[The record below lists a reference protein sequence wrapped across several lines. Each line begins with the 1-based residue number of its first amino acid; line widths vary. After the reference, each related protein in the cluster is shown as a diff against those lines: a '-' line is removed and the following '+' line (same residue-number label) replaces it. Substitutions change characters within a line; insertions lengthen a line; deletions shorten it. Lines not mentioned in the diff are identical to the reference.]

1 MLLWKKIHTIVENPE
16 HKNFLKRET
25 ASVRPQRELQSIT
38 ELKKKGYLASK
49 GKKIN
54 ASEVGFALLK
64 VVPELVKNPVL
75 TAMFERKLK
84 DVEAGTGSLQDFLN
98 TQQKFILQEITKA
111 KKLAGI

>member
-1 MLLWKKIHTIVENPE
+1 M
-16 HKNFLKRET
+16 
-25 ASVRPQRELQSIT
+25 
-38 ELKKKGYLASK
+38 
-49 GKKIN
+49 
-54 ASEVGFALLK
+54 LK